1 MKIVGVTACPA
12 GIAHTYMAKNK
23 LVKAAQSRGHVCHIE
38 TQGSIGPE
46 DELTEQEIKDA
57 DVVILAVDVK
67 ISGEN
72 RFKGKPVVRIP
83 TEVVMKNPLG
93 LIEKIESLVKKG

>member
-1 MKIVGVTACPA
+1 M
-12 GIAHTYMAKNK
+12 
-23 LVKAAQSRGHVCHIE
+23 
-38 TQGSIGPE
+38 
-46 DELTEQEIKDA
+46 TEQEIKDA